1 MLVLLVLLVLGGCGT
16 SRGARRGGGRGGGM
30 AAASV
35 QATVQAPVG
44 GTVVGVVVVGG
55 GLVVLLLGRGAGGHS
70 LPRLT
75 PSVQASCLDVRVL
88 KTGLKTYFTTLFGE
102 GLPR

>member
-16 SRGARRGGGRGGGM
+16 SRGARRGGRGGGM

-75 PSVQASCLDVRVL
+75 PTMSQLLLDVRVL
-88 KTGLKTYFTTLFGE
+88 KTGFKTYFTT
-102 GLPR
+102 RIR